1 MEELGFRALP
11 IGLATKSQSGMKGT
25 LMWSSG
31 GTGLCCGMLWSSNVR
46 QAEALAELRENCHSY
61 GVFCNLIKTHWKHH
75 NTFVGFAMDHGCH
88 EIDGENGS
96 HGLDMDEDI
105 NIVHLYKGFKKQ

>member
-25 LMWSSG
+25 LMWSSK

-46 QAEALAELRENCHSY
+46 QVLPL
-61 GVFCNLIKTHWKHH
+61 GVTIRPCWRQLQ
-75 NTFVGFAMDHGCH
+75 
-88 EIDGENGS
+88 EE
-96 HGLDMDEDI
+96 
-105 NIVHLYKGFKKQ
+105 